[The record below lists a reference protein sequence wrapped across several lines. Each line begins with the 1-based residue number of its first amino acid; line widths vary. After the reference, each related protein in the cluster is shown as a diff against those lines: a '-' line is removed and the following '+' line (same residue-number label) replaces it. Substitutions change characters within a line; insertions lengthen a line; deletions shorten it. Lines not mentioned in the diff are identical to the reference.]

1 MRRQL
6 NVTGKPLLHNI
17 FIKINCR
24 HKLEQMKENL
34 PEIITSVLKQK
45 FINTGKSVDVQSRQK
60 RRKLALLKE
69 SCYTALRFAD
79 TFNIDLLSVVLRTRK
94 NNEIIKI
101 QYQQNNEKEV
111 IPAQTTTVDSSS
123 ITTLQQVLY
132 LLDKF
137 AVSDEFYHELA
148 MLFPSLPR
156 SYLVKETRKRIS
168 NSISLERLPAPFY
181 GQYRSLKECIKE
193 ALLTKVI
200 IKVIFIGLWQL
211 LHGIGLI
218 RSDYYTSY

>member
-1 MRRQL
+1 
-6 NVTGKPLLHNI
+6 
-17 FIKINCR
+17 
-24 HKLEQMKENL
+24 MKENL

-45 FINTGKSVDVQSRQK
+45 FINTGKSVDDVQSRQK
-60 RRKLALLKE
+60 RHKLALLKE

-79 TFNIDLLSVVLRTRK
+79 TFNIDLLSVVFRTKK

-101 QYQQNNEKEV
+101 QYQQNNEKVV
-111 IPAQTTTVDSSS
+111 IPTQTTTVDSSS

-137 AVSDEFYHELA
+137 AISDEFYHELA
-148 MLFPSLPR
+148 MLFPSLPH

-200 IKVIFIGLWQL
+200 IKVIFIGLYMAIT
-211 LHGIGLI
+211 GIGLI

>member
-6 NVTGKPLLHNI
+6 NVTGKPLLYNI

-45 FINTGKSVDVQSRQK
+45 FINTGKSVDDVQSRQK

-79 TFNIDLLSVVLRTRK
+79 TFNTDLLSVVLRTRK

-148 MLFPSLPR
+148 MLFPFLPR
-156 SYLVKETRKRIS
+156 SYLVKKKHE
-168 NSISLERLPAPFY
+168 
-181 GQYRSLKECIKE
+181 KEYQIQFHWKGC
-193 ALLTKVI
+193 
-200 IKVIFIGLWQL
+200 QL
-211 LHGIGLI
+211 LFMANIGHLKNAL
-218 RSDYYTSY
+218 RRLY

>member
-1 MRRQL
+1 
-6 NVTGKPLLHNI
+6 
-17 FIKINCR
+17 
-24 HKLEQMKENL
+24 MKENL

-111 IPAQTTTVDSSS
+111 IPAQTTIVDSSS
-123 ITTLQQVLY
+123 ITTLQQALY

-137 AVSDEFYHELA
+137 AVSDEFYHKLA
-148 MLFPSLPR
+148 VISFFASLI
-156 SYLVKETRKRIS
+156 L
-168 NSISLERLPAPFY
+168 
-181 GQYRSLKECIKE
+181 GQRNTKKNIKFKFTGN
-193 ALLTKVI
+193 AASS
-200 IKVIFIGLWQL
+200 FLWP
-211 LHGIGLI
+211 I
-218 RSDYYTSY
+218 

>member
-6 NVTGKPLLHNI
+6 NVTGKPLLYNT
-17 FIKINCR
+17 FIKIICR

-45 FINTGKSVDVQSRQK
+45 FIITRKSVDVQSRQK
-60 RRKLALLKE
+60 RCKLALLKE

-79 TFNIDLLSVVLRTRK
+79 TFNIDLLSVVFHTKK

-111 IPAQTTTVDSSS
+111 IPAQTTIVDSSS

-156 SYLVKETRKRIS
+156 STWSKKHEK
-168 NSISLERLPAPFY
+168 
-181 GQYRSLKECIKE
+181 KIKFKFTGN
-193 ALLTKVI
+193 AASS
-200 IKVIFIGLWQL
+200 FLWP
-211 LHGIGLI
+211 I
-218 RSDYYTSY
+218 